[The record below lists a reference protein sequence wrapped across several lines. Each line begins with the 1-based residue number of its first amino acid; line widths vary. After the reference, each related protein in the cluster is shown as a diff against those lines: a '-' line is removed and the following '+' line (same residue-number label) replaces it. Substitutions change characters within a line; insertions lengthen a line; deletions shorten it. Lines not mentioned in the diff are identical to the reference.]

1 MKIAIVDYGAGN
13 LRSAAKAFGHVAG
26 SAAAVDVTSDPEFV
40 RKADRIVVPG
50 QGAFGDCASGLRAV
64 PGMVEA
70 LEEAVHRRAVPLF
83 GICVGMQLFSSQ
95 GFEHGTHAG
104 LDWIAGDVR
113 RMTPTDPNLKLPQL
127 GWNGL
132 SCQPHPLVKGW
143 PADPHVYFA
152 NSYCFEP
159 QDRSCVIATADYGG
173 PIVALVAKDNIAGSQ
188 FHPEKSQAV
197 GLQLI
202 ANFLAW
208 RP

>member
-26 SAAAVDVTSDPEFV
+26 ASATVDVTSDPATV

-70 LEEAVHRRAVPLF
+70 LDEAVHHRAVPLF
-83 GICVGMQLFSSQ
+83 GICVGMQLFATQ

-104 LDWIAGDVR
+104 LGWIAGDVR
-113 RMTPTDPNLKLPQL
+113 RMTPADPHLKLPQL

-132 SCQPHPLVKGW
+132 ACKPHPLVKDW
-143 PADPHVYFA
+143 PTDPHVYFA

-159 QDRSCVIATADYGG
+159 QDRSCVVATADYGG

>member
-13 LRSAAKAFGHVAG
+13 LRSAAKAFVHVAG
-26 SAAAVDVTSDPEFV
+26 SAATVDVTSDPDCV

-83 GICVGMQLFSSQ
+83 GICVGMQLFASQ